1 MSRRT
6 TGTILLFI
14 SALLYATRHLSAA
27 IFGSGISSWSQEL
40 FQAMLINVG
49 KGPVTYSAISL
60 IAGVGYLLWAEVDA
74 IRTRSKRS
82 DEDQRSETNKSGTA
96 MKGMK

>member
-14 SALLYATRHLSAA
+14 SALLYATRYLSAA
-27 IFGSGISSWSQEL
+27 IFGSGVSSWSQEL

-49 KGPVTYSAISL
+49 REPAVFSAISL
-60 IAGVGYLLWAEVDA
+60 IAGLAYLIWAELEA
-74 IRTRSKRS
+74 RSQRKRLIL
-82 DEDQRSETNKSGTA
+82 DD
-96 MKGMK
+96 

>member
-14 SALLYATRHLSAA
+14 SALLYATRYLSAA

-40 FQAMLINVG
+40 FRAMLINVG
-49 KGPVTYSAISL
+49 KEPAVFSAISL
-60 IAGVGYLLWAEVDA
+60 IAGLAYLIWAEVEA
-74 IRTRSKRS
+74 GQTHRESS
-82 DEDQRSETNKSGTA
+82 DKH
-96 MKGMK
+96 

>member
-14 SALLYATRHLSAA
+14 SALLYATRYLSAA

-49 KGPVTYSAISL
+49 KGPVTFSVISL
-60 IAGVGYLLWAEVDA
+60 IAGLVYLVWAEA
-74 IRTRSKRS
+74 EAGRTRNEVS
-82 DEDQRSETNKSGTA
+82 DKD
-96 MKGMK
+96 

>member
-14 SALLYATRHLSAA
+14 SALLYATRYLSAA
-27 IFGSGISSWSQEL
+27 IFGSGVSSWSREL

-49 KGPVTYSAISL
+49 REPVVFSAISL
-60 IAGVGYLLWAEVDA
+60 IAGLAYLVWAELEA
-74 IRTRSKRS
+74 GRTHR
-82 DEDQRSETNKSGTA
+82 
-96 MKGMK
+96 